1 MNRVQ
6 FLMQGLEINEVQ
18 ASLISELIKDIPNEK
33 LKDFLVFRM
42 RFIDQYK
49 SKELITKEALYE
61 YNKLKIQHRLKAG
74 EDVFETVEQV
84 QEYVEA
90 HFKGKEIGY
99 GLGQY
104 KDFVV
109 IAMDRDCNLLN
120 TYYAPN
126 GNFYKLNSTEKQKV
140 YQFMFENQHRIG
152 DIKYIPFYDD
162 TLKLEA
168 PKQEVDENYIAPK
181 VLEMMSGKTKQ
192 INGGTK

>member
-6 FLMQGLEINEVQ
+6 FLMQGLEINEIQ
-18 ASLISELIKDIPNEK
+18 ASLVSELIKDIPNEK

-42 RFIDQYK
+42 QFIDQYK

-61 YNKLKIQHRLKAG
+61 YNKIKIQHRLRTG

-84 QEYVEA
+84 QQYVEA
-90 HFKGKEIGY
+90 HFKNKEIGY
-99 GLGQY
+99 GLGAY

-126 GNFYKLNSTEKQKV
+126 GTFYKLTSVEKEKV
-140 YQFMFENQHRIG
+140 YKFLFENQHRIG
-152 DIKYIPFYDD
+152 DVKRIPYYDD
-162 TLKLEA
+162 TKQIEA

-181 VLEMMSGKTKQ
+181 VLEMINKTKKEQ
-192 INGGTK
+192 RK

>member
-6 FLMQGLEINEVQ
+6 FLMQGLEINEIQ
-18 ASLISELIKDIPNEK
+18 ASLVSELIADIPNDK

-42 RFIDQYK
+42 KFIDQYK

-61 YNKLKIQHRLKAG
+61 YQKIKVQHRLRAG
-74 EDVFETVEQV
+74 EKVFETVEQV

-90 HFKGKEIGY
+90 HYKNKEIGY

-109 IAMDRDCNLLN
+109 VAMDRDCNLLN

-126 GNFYKLNSTEKQKV
+126 GHFYKLTSTEKEKV
-140 YQFMFENQHRIG
+140 YNFLLKNQSRIG
-152 DIKYIPFYDD
+152 DIKRIPYYDD
-162 TLKLEA
+162 TKQLEA
-168 PKQEVDENYIAPK
+168 PKQEDDENYIAPK
-181 VLEMMSGKTKQ
+181 VLAMIENTKKAGK
-192 INGGTK
+192 

>member
-1 MNRVQ
+1 MNRVE
-6 FLMQGLEINEVQ
+6 FLMQGLDVNEVQ
-18 ASLISELIKDIPNEK
+18 ASLISELIKDIPNDK

-42 RFIDQYK
+42 KFIDQYK

-104 KDFVV
+104 KVFVV

-152 DIKYIPFYDD
+152 DVKYIPYYDNAP
-162 TLKLEA
+162 KLEA
-168 PKQEVDENYIAPK
+168 PKQEDDKGYIAPK
-181 VLEMMSGKTKQ
+181 VLEMINKTK
-192 INGGTK
+192 KEK